1 MVTLRCTKKLL
12 SRLKRSG
19 PTAAAPATT
28 ALGDWYATLLFVRP
42 RHLVL
47 CVSEHARLAVLLEAA
62 PLTTM
67 AARFVPALR
76 QVLQELGVSDAA
88 ISREEQE
95 MVPWLLGPT
104 QSRSVLGTLNE
115 YGKTLE
121 YEREGVSLPDAA
133 SLSDAASLLEQSV
146 FLSQI
151 ICSPL
156 QWRPPEEVARE
167 LLESSRH

>member
-12 SRLKRSG
+12 RRMKRSA

-47 CVSEHARLAVLLEAA
+47 CVSERSRLAVLLEAA
-62 PLTTM
+62 PLTTL

-76 QVLQELGVSDAA
+76 EVLEALGVSDAA

-95 MVPWLLGPT
+95 MVPWFLGPT

-115 YGKTLE
+115 YVKTLE
-121 YEREGVSLPDAA
+121 YEREAMSLPGTASIPDAA
-133 SLSDAASLLEQSV
+133 AILEQSL

-156 QWRPPEEVARE
+156 QWRHPGEVARD
-167 LLESSRH
+167 LLEAE